1 MKLLI
6 AKIWLSILGLAFV
19 GLFIFM
25 IMQIP
30 VEVWITMGFFFGLG
44 AIVGFTK
51 WCIDQ
56 LLDIEDKA
64 SAEKVRR
71 YRGPNA

>member
-19 GLFIFM
+19 GLIIFA

-30 VEVWITMGFFFGLG
+30 LEVWVAIGVFLGLG
-44 AIVGFTK
+44 TIAAFTK
-51 WCIDQ
+51 WSIDQ
-56 LLDIEDKA
+56 LPDIEDKV
-64 SAEKVRR
+64 SAEKL
-71 YRGPNA
+71 GGK